1 VARKADAIDWAADE
15 LYALAPADFTNA
27 RDELARKLRDDGER
41 EAAKEVKSLR
51 KPTLAA
57 WALNQLKRRRKK
69 EVDQLLAAGRA
80 LRKAQEK
87 LVSKGDRGGFQRAAA
102 KERELVAELAHD
114 AAALAGEAGVGPT
127 GGLEEKLVATLHA
140 AALDDETAAE
150 LAAGRLLRER
160 QAVGGFGDAPVQL
173 SAPPARAPK
182 EPSAKTGAPR
192 KDDAERTRKLAA
204 AEADRRQELS
214 AARVAERKAG
224 RELDVAA
231 TAAARAADR
240 LGKAEE
246 RAAEAARQLENA
258 REELDEARER
268 EKTARAEQRRAAGAV
283 TALEKKVN

>member
-1 VARKADAIDWAADE
+1 MARQADAIDRAADE

-27 RDELARKLRDDGER
+27 RDELAKQLRDDGKR

-69 EVDQLLAAGRA
+69 EVDQLLASGRA

-87 LVSKGDRGGFQRAAA
+87 LVSKGDRAGFQRAAA

-114 AAALAGEAGVGPT
+114 AALAGEAGVGPT

-140 AALDDETAAE
+140 ASLDDETAAE

-173 SAPPARAPK
+173 SAGPARAPK

-192 KDDAERTRKLAA
+192 KDDIERKRKQAA
-204 AEADRRQELS
+204 AEADLRQELS

-231 TAAARAADR
+231 KAATRAADR

-246 RAAEAARQLENA
+246 RAAEAARQLENT

-268 EKTARAEQRRAAGAV
+268 ENTARAEQRRAAGAV
-283 TALEKKVN
+283 TALEKKLN